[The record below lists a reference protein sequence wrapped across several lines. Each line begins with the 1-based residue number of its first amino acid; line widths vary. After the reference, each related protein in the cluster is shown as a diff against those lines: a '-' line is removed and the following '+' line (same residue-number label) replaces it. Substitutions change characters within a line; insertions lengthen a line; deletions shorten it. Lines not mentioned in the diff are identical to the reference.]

1 MPTPRRLNEAIYT
14 TLHRSKKELA
24 EIADDCGVSANS
36 LYRYSSPEES
46 NSFAAL
52 PLQRVLPI
60 LNSTNNDAILDFL
73 EMKRGRIAFKIPRVA
88 CSKLNDSEIVEHYQ
102 NVTIDAVK
110 ALRQFLSKPN
120 KKNLRSV
127 EDALIEVMQESAS
140 VKKYVAK
147 KASGQGDLF
156 YE

>member
-1 MPTPRRLNEAIYT
+1 MPAPRTLNEAIYK

-46 NSFAAL
+46 NSFTPL

-88 CSKLNDSEIVEHYQ
+88 CTKLNDSEIVEHYQ

-110 ALRQFLSKPN
+110 TLRQFLSQPN
-120 KKNLRSV
+120 KKNLKSV

-140 VKKYVAK
+140 IKKYVAK
-147 KASGQGDLF
+147 KARLQMELF
-156 YE
+156 